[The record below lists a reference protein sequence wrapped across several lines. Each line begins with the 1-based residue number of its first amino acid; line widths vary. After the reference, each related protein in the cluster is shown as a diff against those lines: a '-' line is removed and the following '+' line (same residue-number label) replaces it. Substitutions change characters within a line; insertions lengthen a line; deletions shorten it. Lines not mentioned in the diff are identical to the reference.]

1 MPDDPTRTSD
11 LAKAREIIG
20 RYGKFVIQPGTTVY
34 DEVIKAIADGIA
46 FGRNDG
52 ITMVAKDIL
61 RRKDANN
68 A

>member
-11 LAKAREIIG
+11 LAKAREIIR
-20 RYGKFVIQPGTTVY
+20 RYGIFVFQPDTAAY

-52 ITMVAKDIL
+52 IAMVAKDIL
-61 RRKDANN
+61 RRKGGSN